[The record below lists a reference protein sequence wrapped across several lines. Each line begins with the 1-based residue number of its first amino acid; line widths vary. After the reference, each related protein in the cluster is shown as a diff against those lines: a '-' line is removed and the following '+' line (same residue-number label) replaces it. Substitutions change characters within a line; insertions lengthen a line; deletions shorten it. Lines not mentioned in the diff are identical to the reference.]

1 MARSF
6 WNYTLFGR
14 DKGYM
19 VILSRQA
26 LENLALSKSQ
36 MAINIICEIMRE
48 YCYEIREKYENQVE
62 AAIIKHQRDVI
73 ENE

>member
-1 MARSF
+1 
-6 WNYTLFGR
+6 
-14 DKGYM
+14 
-19 VILSRQA
+19 
-26 LENLALSKSQ
+26 